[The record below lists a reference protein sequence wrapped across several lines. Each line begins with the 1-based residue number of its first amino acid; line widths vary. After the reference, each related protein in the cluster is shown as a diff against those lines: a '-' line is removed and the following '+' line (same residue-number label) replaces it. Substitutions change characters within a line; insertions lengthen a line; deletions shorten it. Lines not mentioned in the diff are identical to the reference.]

1 MCVHSWTQ
9 FDIYRIKA
17 IMIIILKIYWGP
29 DPLAG
34 SRRFTLDTIHS
45 KTINM
50 TKTFPLRP
58 FNHLRSFPDG
68 ANVSFTSF
76 LCLRHTATN
85 LRYHMSHW
93 GNQWSQIV
101 NGFNRLMAVGVCLV
115 CSRWLDCSSGNSH
128 ALNSGRIGHQTHFG
142 RNLVLPFPGQMAS
155 VEWVKEKMKT
165 VLGAK
170 MAINLC
176 RGCSPDVRKIV

>member
-29 DPLAG
+29 DPVAG

-58 FNHLRSFPDG
+58 FNHLRPFPDG

-85 LRYHMSHW
+85 LRYHMSHR
-93 GNQWSQIV
+93 GMISN
-101 NGFNRLMAVGVCLV
+101 
-115 CSRWLDCSSGNSH
+115 SRWLQPVNGCGGVSSLFTLIGLQLREFSRAELRSH
-128 ALNSGRIGHQTHFG
+128 RSPN
-142 RNLVLPFPGQMAS
+142 PFWEKLGFAIPRSNGQCGMS
-155 VEWVKEKMKT
+155 
-165 VLGAK
+165 
-170 MAINLC
+170 
-176 RGCSPDVRKIV
+176 